1 MQTIFILIKLLIL
14 FSVSSW
20 LILFSITPSFT
31 GRQKQQKQEKTFH
44 ENNNNNNSNI
54 TTNKDICSISS
65 RSNDCGYFGIT
76 EFECVSRNCCWRPT
90 NEENANW
97 CFYKDASHYTC
108 SVDKFDRAPCD
119 SKYLK
124 VIVEHQTKD
133 RLRVKIF
140 DPYDARF
147 EIPDNI
153 VPIPDIELNSEQ
165 NQDINYNFTFTKDPF
180 TFSIYRINNNG
191 DAEKIIDTNVKNTNT
206 LVFEDQFME
215 MSFELPDDPFI
226 YGLGEIVYALRRNPN
241 GTLQTIWTRDAPT
254 PIDQNVYGAHP
265 FYLEMRDG
273 KAHGVFLRNSNGMDV
288 KILPGNP
295 AKLTWRV
302 IGGVFDFVVFLGP
315 SPMDVIAQYTDVIG
329 RSELPPYWSLG
340 YHQSRW
346 GYNNLSVLSDVVS
359 RFRKENIPL
368 ETIWTDLDYM
378 EGRKIFTWDKHNYP
392 KDQVKKFIDELHRNE
407 QHYVVIV
414 DPGLKIEDG
423 YEPYDDGVKRNVFI
437 KNSDLDNV
445 VGRVWPGLTVFP
457 DWFNNE
463 TEIYWGDMI
472 EKWLDANW
480 CNGECGKEDGDDV
493 VLNKPLYRINNGGS
507 KLQLNTLTL
516 PMNAIHV
523 NGFTEYNVHNLFG
536 HMEAITT
543 HKVLA
548 ERINK
553 GKRPFI
559 ISRSTFPGSGK
570 YTGHWTGDN
579 KAQWEHLYLSIP
591 GILNFQLFGVPMVG
605 ADICGFDGPTNEE
618 LCLRW
623 MQLGQEPYIWSS
635 VKKTSRKYLSIRYS
649 LLPYIYTLFY
659 ENNKHGPGLLIS
671 PVLQP
676 NTTTVENAFI
686 PDGLWYDFYT
696 KKLSYNTT
704 NHNGEKGDG
713 EFVNIESPLDHLS
726 LLVRGGNILP
736 LQYPGL
742 TTKSSRKSNFYLII
756 ALDESGYSTGNLY
769 LDDGESLTV
778 EQNYSYINYKVLDH
792 ANLISNSK
800 FYGYKLSSNQVID
813 KLVIM
818 NTL

>member
-108 SVDKFDRAPCD
+108 SQRHYRSSSPLKCFNRIQRCDGYKVKNYKKDLQHGLKWEIDLELISVNYNNNIGCGIFGKD

-273 KAHGVFLRNSNGMDV
+273 KAHGV
-288 KILPGNP
+288 
-295 AKLTWRV
+295 
-302 IGGVFDFVVFLGP
+302 
-315 SPMDVIAQYTDVIG
+315 VIG

-378 EGRKIFTWDKHNYP
+378 EGR
-392 KDQVKKFIDELHRNE
+392 
-407 QHYVVIV
+407 
-414 DPGLKIEDG
+414 
-423 YEPYDDGVKRNVFI
+423 
-437 KNSDLDNV
+437 
-445 VGRVWPGLTVFP
+445 LTVFP

-472 EKWLDANW
+472 EKWLDGINL
-480 CNGECGKEDGDDV
+480 DG
-493 VLNKPLYRINNGGS
+493 
-507 KLQLNTLTL
+507 Q
-516 PMNAIHV
+516 
-523 NGFTEYNVHNLFG
+523 
-536 HMEAITT
+536 
-543 HKVLA
+543 
-548 ERINK
+548 
-553 GKRPFI
+553 
-559 ISRSTFPGSGK
+559 
-570 YTGHWTGDN
+570 
-579 KAQWEHLYLSIP
+579 
-591 GILNFQLFGVPMVG
+591 
-605 ADICGFDGPTNEE
+605 
-618 LCLRW
+618 
-623 MQLGQEPYIWSS
+623 
-635 VKKTSRKYLSIRYS
+635 VK
-649 LLPYIYTLFY
+649 
-659 ENNKHGPGLLIS
+659 N
-671 PVLQP
+671 
-676 NTTTVENAFI
+676 
-686 PDGLWYDFYT
+686 
-696 KKLSYNTT
+696 
-704 NHNGEKGDG
+704 
-713 EFVNIESPLDHLS
+713 
-726 LLVRGGNILP
+726 
-736 LQYPGL
+736 
-742 TTKSSRKSNFYLII
+742 
-756 ALDESGYSTGNLY
+756 
-769 LDDGESLTV
+769 
-778 EQNYSYINYKVLDH
+778 
-792 ANLISNSK
+792 
-800 FYGYKLSSNQVID
+800 
-813 KLVIM
+813 
-818 NTL
+818 

>member
-295 AKLTWRV
+295 AKLTWR
-302 IGGVFDFVVFLGP
+302 
-315 SPMDVIAQYTDVIG
+315 
-329 RSELPPYWSLG
+329 
-340 YHQSRW
+340 
-346 GYNNLSVLSDVVS
+346 
-359 RFRKENIPL
+359 
-368 ETIWTDLDYM
+368 
-378 EGRKIFTWDKHNYP
+378 
-392 KDQVKKFIDELHRNE
+392 
-407 QHYVVIV
+407 
-414 DPGLKIEDG
+414 
-423 YEPYDDGVKRNVFI
+423 
-437 KNSDLDNV
+437 
-445 VGRVWPGLTVFP
+445 
-457 DWFNNE
+457 
-463 TEIYWGDMI
+463 
-472 EKWLDANW
+472 
-480 CNGECGKEDGDDV
+480 
-493 VLNKPLYRINNGGS
+493 
-507 KLQLNTLTL
+507 
-516 PMNAIHV
+516 
-523 NGFTEYNVHNLFG
+523 
-536 HMEAITT
+536 
-543 HKVLA
+543 
-548 ERINK
+548 
-553 GKRPFI
+553 
-559 ISRSTFPGSGK
+559 
-570 YTGHWTGDN
+570 
-579 KAQWEHLYLSIP
+579 
-591 GILNFQLFGVPMVG
+591 
-605 ADICGFDGPTNEE
+605 
-618 LCLRW
+618 
-623 MQLGQEPYIWSS
+623 
-635 VKKTSRKYLSIRYS
+635 
-649 LLPYIYTLFY
+649 
-659 ENNKHGPGLLIS
+659 
-671 PVLQP
+671 
-676 NTTTVENAFI
+676 
-686 PDGLWYDFYT
+686 
-696 KKLSYNTT
+696 
-704 NHNGEKGDG
+704 
-713 EFVNIESPLDHLS
+713 
-726 LLVRGGNILP
+726 
-736 LQYPGL
+736 
-742 TTKSSRKSNFYLII
+742 
-756 ALDESGYSTGNLY
+756 
-769 LDDGESLTV
+769 
-778 EQNYSYINYKVLDH
+778 
-792 ANLISNSK
+792 
-800 FYGYKLSSNQVID
+800 
-813 KLVIM
+813 
-818 NTL
+818 

>member
-1 MQTIFILIKLLIL
+1 
-14 FSVSSW
+14 
-20 LILFSITPSFT
+20 
-31 GRQKQQKQEKTFH
+31 
-44 ENNNNNNSNI
+44 
-54 TTNKDICSISS
+54 
-65 RSNDCGYFGIT
+65 
-76 EFECVSRNCCWRPT
+76 
-90 NEENANW
+90 
-97 CFYKDASHYTC
+97 
-108 SVDKFDRAPCD
+108 
-119 SKYLK
+119 
-124 VIVEHQTKD
+124 
-133 RLRVKIF
+133 
-140 DPYDARF
+140 
-147 EIPDNI
+147 
-153 VPIPDIELNSEQ
+153 
-165 NQDINYNFTFTKDPF
+165 
-180 TFSIYRINNNG
+180 
-191 DAEKIIDTNVKNTNT
+191 
-206 LVFEDQFME
+206 
-215 MSFELPDDPFI
+215 
-226 YGLGEIVYALRRNPN
+226 
-241 GTLQTIWTRDAPT
+241 
-254 PIDQNVYGAHP
+254 YGAHP

-472 EKWLDANW
+472 EKCIWIDMNEPANW

-623 MQLGQEPYIWSS
+623 MQLGSFYPFMSQEPYIWSS

-659 ENNKHGPGLLIS
+659 ENNKHGKIIWRPLFFEFPNSKRSLFIDRQFLLGPGLLIS

-778 EQNYSYINYKVLDH
+778 EQNYSYINYK
-792 ANLISNSK
+792 
-800 FYGYKLSSNQVID
+800 
-813 KLVIM
+813 
-818 NTL
+818 